1 MSTNNNN
8 NDDDDDDDGGGG
20 GEIRYRC
27 KGCKRIL
34 NGPNEKPCSKCG
46 SSLREIITVKNETVR
61 IKEKLRREMETE
73 KRNYHGFIL
82 TLIVTISAPF
92 ITAYLDRTTGIIV
105 GISFG
110 LLSFRL
116 GKRAY
121 TIIRRIYESE

>member
-1 MSTNNNN
+1 MSTNNN
-8 NDDDDDDDGGGG
+8 DDDNDTG
-20 GEIRYRC
+20 GEIGYMC
-27 KGCKRIL
+27 KGCGRVL
-34 NGPNEKPCSKCG
+34 SGPNEKPCSNCG
-46 SSLREIITVKNETVR
+46 SPLREIIAVKNERVS

-73 KRNYHGFIL
+73 KRNYRWFIL

-92 ITAYLDRTTGIIV
+92 ITAYLDRITGIIV
-105 GISFG
+105 GIGFG